1 MDKDGQKEFAR
12 TSPPYGG
19 YASKYF
25 DAIFNAK
32 LMSVEI
38 VADWCCLLGIKNRDV
53 IRQMVETLQLQYKP
67 FNDQI
72 IGFFVNIQHK
82 LEECCE
88 LMIDAENKAKRE
100 DYFLFVK
107 DILYTLS
114 LLIQCLPTVSV
125 CSFLNE

>member
-1 MDKDGQKEFAR
+1 MDKEGQKEFAR

-19 YASKYF
+19 FASKYF

-38 VADWCCLLGIKNRDV
+38 VADWCCILGIKNRE
-53 IRQMVETLQLQYKP
+53 IIHQMVENLQLQDKP

-72 IGFFVNIQHK
+72 IGFFLNVKRK

-88 LMIDAENKAKRE
+88 LMIDADNKAKQD

-107 DILYTLS
+107 DIMFTIS
-114 LLIQCLPTVSV
+114 LLIQCLPTVIVWWS
-125 CSFLNE
+125 CDE